1 MIRHEP
7 RDIIRP
13 RYVIVGLL
21 VALVTG
27 VADGLPIPW
36 LEVPWRVDW
45 VFLMVDIAFWAIVG
59 FAVEDV
65 APKFKHH
72 LATTGHG

>member
-7 RDIIRP
+7 RDVIRP

-27 VADGLPIPW
+27 VDRGLSIPW
-36 LEVPWRVDW
+36 LDVSWRVNW
-45 VFLMVDIAFWAIVG
+45 VLLMVDIAFWTMVG
-59 FAVEDV
+59 FAVDDV

>member
-1 MIRHEP
+1 M
-7 RDIIRP
+7 IRP

-21 VALVTG
+21 VALVTE
-27 VADGLPIPW
+27 VDRGLPIPW
-36 LEVPWRVDW
+36 LEVSWRVNW
-45 VFLMVDIAFWAIVG
+45 VFLMVDIAFWTMVG
-59 FAVEDV
+59 FAVDDV

>member
-7 RDIIRP
+7 RDVVHP
-13 RYVIVGLL
+13 KYVIVGLL

-27 VADGLPIPW
+27 VGGGLPIPW

-45 VFLMVDIAFWAIVG
+45 VLLMVDIAFWTIVG
-59 FAVEDV
+59 FAVKDV